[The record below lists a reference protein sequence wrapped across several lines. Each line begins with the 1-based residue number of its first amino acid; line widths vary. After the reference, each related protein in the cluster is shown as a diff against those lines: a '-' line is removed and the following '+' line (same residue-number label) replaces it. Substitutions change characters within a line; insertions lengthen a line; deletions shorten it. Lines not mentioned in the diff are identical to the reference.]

1 MVKCSPKIIIT
12 YLKNSKLMSH
22 SFQAF
27 DYFFFNNTFRAC
39 LPVSQPEALVLSY
52 FLSANAENLL

>member
-1 MVKCSPKIIIT
+1 MKFSPKISIT

-27 DYFFFNNTFRAC
+27 DYFFNNTFRAC
-39 LPVSQPEALVLSY
+39 LPVFEPEALVLSH
-52 FLSANAENLL
+52 FLSAKARNLL